1 MGIATS
7 RAIGCHARR
16 NRQRRR
22 IREAVRAMD
31 ATARQGLDIVISAKE
46 SVQDIRQADLIAE
59 LETGITEMRKRWD
72 ENSES

>member
-1 MGIATS
+1 
-7 RAIGCHARR
+7 
-16 NRQRRR
+16 
-22 IREAVRAMD
+22 MD